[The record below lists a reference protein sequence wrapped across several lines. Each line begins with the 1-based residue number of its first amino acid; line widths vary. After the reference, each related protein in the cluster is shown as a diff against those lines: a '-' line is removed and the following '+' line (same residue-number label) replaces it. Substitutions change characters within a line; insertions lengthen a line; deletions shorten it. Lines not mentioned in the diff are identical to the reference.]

1 MKKPRLYSYVRFSS
15 ERQAKG
21 SSVERQ
27 KSNIDKLV
35 KKIALEHNLEIF
47 EEYQDFGVS
56 AFKGKNATEGALF
69 DFINH
74 VESGKIPRGS
84 YLLIESLDRFSRAN
98 AMRAV
103 NMFTN
108 LLLKGIVVITGIDN
122 QVYRESD
129 YSNDTLQQLMFSVML
144 FSRANEESA
153 TKSHRTIAS
162 ALAKIK
168 RHQQRKP
175 GDPVVAIKE
184 LGQDKWW
191 VDSSSGFVKPHPVY
205 YPVAQKLIEL
215 KQKGYSNRLIMAYL
229 QENHPAPTE
238 GRSRGKWNIQ
248 HASRIIEPAI
258 YGEKVINVNG
268 ESFTLDDYYPALTT
282 KDEYERLKFQI
293 GNKSFAPIREKK
305 PEIPLLSGIGILY
318 CKHCGCHMFKMKSTV
333 KNQPYAYRYVCAS
346 RDSHRNCSKW
356 GFRASALE
364 RVLLQLLADRVFIE
378 AAPVKSGV
386 EHLIAEIDEQIANYM
401 VAIGSAKSPAMINK
415 LTEMIDGLEAQKADY
430 LKQKQIHDDQMVRMN
445 TAGWDKFKQLDIDD
459 TQNIERLEIRASI
472 KTVIKRIDCQRIDQE
487 HNYFFVTYRDERSQ
501 KVVIKKDTAWKKG
514 RVYIDSSTVTN
525 EQLLESEGLVMHSHI
540 EILIDREKFTREHQE
555 REQRIIDHP
564 TIIDD
569 LTE

>member
-1 MKKPRLYSYVRFSS
+1 MKPRLYSYVRFSS
-15 ERQAKG
+15 ERQSKG

-27 KSNIDKLV
+27 KSNIDQLV

-56 AFKGKNATEGALF
+56 AFKGKNATEGALSE
-69 DFINH
+69 FIKH
-74 VESGKIPRGS
+74 VDSGKIPRGS

-103 NMFTN
+103 NMFTS

-153 TKSHRTIAS
+153 TKSHRTISS
-162 ALAKIK
+162 ALMKIK
-168 RHQQRKP
+168 RHQQRQP

-184 LGQDKWW
+184 LGLDKWW
-191 VDSSSGFVKPHPVY
+191 TDSSSGFVKPHPVY
-205 YPVAQKLIEL
+205 FPIAQKLIEL
-215 KQKGYSNRLIMAYL
+215 KQKGYSNRLILAYL

-238 GRSRGKWNIQ
+238 GKSRGKWNMQ

-258 YGEKVINVNG
+258 HGQKVINVNG
-268 ESFTLDDYYPALTT
+268 EKFVLDDYYPAITT
-282 KDEYERLKFQI
+282 KEEYERLKFQI
-293 GNKSFAPIREKK
+293 GNKSFAPLKEKN

-356 GFRASALE
+356 GFRASTLE
-364 RVLLQLLADRVFIE
+364 RALLQLLADRVFVE
-378 AAPVKSGV
+378 AAPVASGV
-386 EHLIAEIDEQIANYM
+386 EHLIREIDEQIANYL
-401 VAIGSAKSPAMINK
+401 VAIGSAKSPAMINR
-415 LTEMIDGLEAQKADY
+415 LTETIDQLEAQKAEY
-430 LKQKQIHDDQMVRMN
+430 LKQKQIHDDQMIRMN
-445 TAGWDKFKQLDIDD
+445 TAGWDKFKQLDLDD
-459 TQNIERLEIRASI
+459 TQNVDRLEIRASI
-472 KTVIKRIDCQRIDQE
+472 KTVIKRIDCERLDTA
-487 HNYFFVTYRDERSQ
+487 HNYFFVTYRDERTQ
-501 KVVIKKDTAWKKG
+501 KIVIKKDTAWTKG
-514 RVYIDSSTVTN
+514 KTYVDSTTVTN

-540 EILIDREKFTREHQE
+540 EIMINPEEFHRKHKEIQ
-555 REQRIIDHP
+555 QRIIDSP
-564 TIIDD
+564 TLIDK